1 MVSLEVNFD
10 GGAAGS
16 AYGAVQVL
24 FALQSLEVFFLDLGR
39 SFGQSMMHSW
49 QNHKNHKK
57 GGTDFQ
63 NNIHFLTYFPQL
75 QILMQVLPF
84 RIFLSVHTANTS
96 R

>member
-16 AYGAVQVL
+16 AYGAIQVL
-24 FALQSLEVFFLDLGR
+24 FALQSLEVLDLGR

-75 QILMQVLPF
+75 QIQVLPF
-84 RIFLSVHTANTS
+84 KIFLSVDTAHSS